1 MLYQGKLVYN
11 RILVFFI
18 SLIFGVMG
26 IDRIYL
32 KDYKWGL
39 IKFATLGGLGVWYFL
54 DIYYI
59 GLGHKLGIGDYMW
72 SCEISKKT
80 NCKEE
85 NDLIFK
91 SMLFFAI
98 ISLIIVIYYY
108 PKQQNVLIR
117 DDPYETIN
125 K

>member
-39 IKFATLGGLGVWYFL
+39 IKFATLGGLGIWYFL
-54 DIYYI
+54 DLYYI
-59 GLGHKLGIGDYMW
+59 GLGYKLGIQDYVW
-72 SCEISKKT
+72 SCEINKKT
-80 NCKEE
+80 NCKQE
-85 NDLIFK
+85 NDIIFKGMLIFA
-91 SMLFFAI
+91 F
-98 ISLIIVIYYY
+98 ISFIIVVYYY
-108 PKQQNVLIR
+108 PKKQNVLIKN
-117 DDPYETIN
+117 DSHNTIE